1 MYKMK
6 KLNIVTAALLAVCLN
21 TSAQTVLSNKNKAVA
36 LLNSL
41 QTKDSEGPSFISDER
56 YKQHNLIIADNKP
69 GFLALQK
76 WLPADNK
83 VNIIRAFEDGDYVF
97 INAEYS
103 LQGGMAGMDIF
114 KFKDGKA
121 IEHWDNLQIKPIATG
136 NHTMTDGPITATDLD
151 KTMANKKLVR
161 QFVQEV
167 FVKGNMDKL
176 DYYIDGERFIE
187 HHPGFADGLSG
198 LKKGFAD
205 MQAQGTALKY
215 TAIHQILGE
224 GNFCMVQGE
233 AVLAGKHIALYDL
246 YRIENGKI
254 AEHWDVVEEIPAKE
268 TWKNPN
274 GKF

>member
-1 MYKMK
+1 MK
-6 KLNIVTAALLAVCLN
+6 KINILIVALLGTAFSA
-21 TSAQTVLSNKNKAVA
+21 TAQTAISNKDKAIA

-41 QTKDSEGPSFISDER
+41 ETKDTVGPGYISNER

-83 VNIIRAFEDGDYVF
+83 VNVVRAFEDGDYVF

-103 LQGGMAGMDIF
+103 LQGGMVGMDIF

-121 IEHWDNLQIKPIATG
+121 IEHWDNLQMKPTPAGT
-136 NHTMTDGPITATDLD
+136 HTMTDGPTTATDLD
-151 KTMANKKLVR
+151 KTAANKKLIR
-161 QFVQEV
+161 KFVQEV
-167 FVKGNMDKL
+167 FVDGHLAKL
-176 DYYIDGERFIE
+176 DNYIEGESFVE
-187 HHPGFADGLSG
+187 HHPGFGDGLSG

-205 MQAQGTALKY
+205 MQAKGITLKY
-215 TAIHQILGE
+215 TAIHQVLGE

-233 AVLAGKHIALYDL
+233 GVLAGKPIALYDL

-254 AEHWDVVEEIPAKE
+254 AEHWDAIEEIPAKE